1 MAKNGDSRFPWR
13 PAVLGPLTAILF
25 VLAIYFYNNMQPDVG
40 LALLGMAFTVP
51 MVWIVLVARE
61 ADSAESQVR
70 PFVPRITAVLVL
82 GSLFLAYMTW
92 DVDRHIAFMECA
104 FTVVYVAA
112 GAFAMRIFN
121 SKPRR
126 PTLTALSGGI
136 HTPRQRREAR
146 RGK

>member
-1 MAKNGDSRFPWR
+1 MAKNGDSRFLWR

-25 VLAIYFYNNMQPDVG
+25 VLAMYFYNNMQPDVG

-92 DVDRHIAFMECA
+92 DVDRHIAF
-104 FTVVYVAA
+104 
-112 GAFAMRIFN
+112 
-121 SKPRR
+121 
-126 PTLTALSGGI
+126 
-136 HTPRQRREAR
+136 
-146 RGK
+146 